1 MSSGAVDVK
10 TMMKDGLVL
19 NIVGIILVVLIAQFF
34 WKNIL

>member
-10 TMMKDGLVL
+10 TMMKYGLVL
-19 NIVGIILVVLIAQFF
+19 NIAGIILVVLIAQFF